1 MLKQI
6 SQFQYFF
13 LSSLQGYIY
22 IILRVFL
29 SFSVTVM
36 KQDNESNRRRDE
48 GKEESSCGHNRAKK
62 TFFFIFY
69 TRLRWTARGLTW
81 ESVCFGDL
89 GRLTMFGIGY
99 ACFIT
104 WSRPFG
110 CSFSIYCFFSS
121 PFFRLYFVTGR

>member
-1 MLKQI
+1 MFI
-6 SQFQYFF
+6 R
-13 LSSLQGYIY
+13 IY
-22 IILRVFL
+22 IVLCVFV

-48 GKEESSCGHNRAKK
+48 GKEESSCGHNRAK
-62 TFFFIFY
+62 FLIFY

-110 CSFSIYCFFSS
+110 CSFSFCFFI
-121 PFFRLYFVTGR
+121 FFFSLSFFSALFCDRSIKTGKG